1 MFCGFLATVAVLSG
15 RRGRKPARDTRNAPW
30 PRKPRGPPRA
40 CIDKQGIPRSPAC
53 RARHC
58 KNIGPRCQLRRSD
71 RCREPNRHRGRC
83 VDGTPF
89 TGDIAMSDPI
99 QPPRP
104 GAIQPPRP
112 GAIPPAPLA
121 GTNRP
126 PNANTNVRIDTPM
139 RKSGSG
145 FGTGLMVAAV
155 FAVLAVI
162 AYLVLGDTDTAG
174 PVGSAPSVNIE
185 NNTAPA
191 PTPAPTPAPAP
202 APAPAAPA
210 PVEPAPAQPAPS
222 ETITPGT
229 PPANP

>member
-1 MFCGFLATVAVLSG
+1 
-15 RRGRKPARDTRNAPW
+15 
-30 PRKPRGPPRA
+30 
-40 CIDKQGIPRSPAC
+40 
-53 RARHC
+53 
-58 KNIGPRCQLRRSD
+58 
-71 RCREPNRHRGRC
+71 
-83 VDGTPF
+83 
-89 TGDIAMSDPI
+89 MSDP
-99 QPPRP
+99 
-104 GAIQPPRP
+104 IQPPRP

-145 FGTGLMVAAV
+145 IGTGLMVAAV
-155 FAVLAVI
+155 FVVLAVI

-191 PTPAPTPAPAP
+191 PIPAPTPSPAP
-202 APAPAAPA
+202 APLPADPAPAPTPA
-210 PVEPAPAQPAPS
+210 PVEPAPAQPGPA